1 MMIGGTG
8 EVMRKALYDAF
19 SLPAFILLFTMMGFG
34 SLARGAGFGAEMAAL
49 ATVLIWGLP
58 GQLAMVELTAT
69 GQGLVAI
76 VCACSLANAR
86 FLPMVVSFVPAMSRA
101 RASLSGM
108 LLDAQLL
115 SINSWAMCLRRFPEI
130 EPRFRRRYYLT
141 FASSILLAAVAG
153 TLMGY
158 HGAVLLPASIL
169 LGLIFISPLFFALV
183 LAAVPGRAERLSM
196 LIGCVTI
203 PAAHIL
209 LPSVDLLITG
219 IIGGSLGFAAGKFRP
234 KRHAD

>member
-101 RASLSGM
+101 RAPERHAARRAVVVDQFMGHVPAPVSRNRAAIPPP
-108 LLDAQLL
+108 LLPDVREFDFAGRGRGNPDGLPRRGAVAREHIAGPDIYQPAVFRAGAGRGAGARGTPVDANRLRDDTGSTYPVAIGRFADYRHNRWQPR
-115 SINSWAMCLRRFPEI
+115 LRR
-130 EPRFRRRYYLT
+130 RQ
-141 FASSILLAAVAG
+141 V
-153 TLMGY
+153 
-158 HGAVLLPASIL
+158 PA
-169 LGLIFISPLFFALV
+169 
-183 LAAVPGRAERLSM
+183 
-196 LIGCVTI
+196 
-203 PAAHIL
+203 
-209 LPSVDLLITG
+209 
-219 IIGGSLGFAAGKFRP
+219 
-234 KRHAD
+234 